1 MRVLESF
8 TILPPA
14 RRVSIFRDRLD
25 LYCGSIGVVLWLIAV
40 GTSDYSRMNGYG
52 LVSVLGW
59 PFFVGLLLV
68 VVGFGVELSRPTLR
82 HRHLLILVVILVVYI
97 YGTACAVEPV
107 SALTD
112 SWIHSGFIQY
122 ILVHG
127 HPLNGYD
134 ARFSWPGAFS
144 MAAVLTRLVGEPNA
158 YSFLRWF
165 PLLIE
170 LAYLAPL
177 LVIGRFSGVGR
188 RAAWLG
194 IAFYVSSNWIDQD
207 YFSPQALAF
216 FFFLV
221 VIATTLACW
230 QPMKI
235 ALSDKQ
241 PNWIL
246 DRLRRTRFAFSRD
259 RLAGRHVA
267 SSWTPLQM
275 NGLVVVFTL
284 IFIAGVMSHQ
294 LTPPAI
300 ILALAALL
308 ITRRVGRPELVFLIL
323 VLTFGWLSLGAS
335 DYWVGHLSDIF
346 GSLGQ
351 FGSKLSSN
359 VTSRVTG
366 RPTHLIVVELRIL
379 LTAAVFLLA
388 GIGTLRRAAD
398 SRTLEALVAGPF
410 VLFAAQSYGGEGLIR
425 VVLFGLPFTALLA
438 ASAFLPRVS
447 GEIRPIVPPIPSGG
461 VARWVA
467 KAVPVAVVIA
477 VLACALVT
485 TVVRGGNDAYESFS
499 SGELAAVNYVY
510 DHVKTG
516 EVIGMANYYLPIG
529 QKDVGSVAEYVAPD
543 EPENHLK
550 RISNHLLK
558 AAPTF
563 IILSK
568 SQEAYGEEVVGDN
581 PGWESKVEHSLVGH
595 GYVVAARWSTAT
607 VLKRSTSAINAFSFE
622 RRRLERTDVLMSTT

>member
-1 MRVLESF
+1 M
-8 TILPPA
+8 
-14 RRVSIFRDRLD
+14 DRID
-25 LYCGSIGVVLWLIAV
+25 RYCGFGAVVLWVITVVSAN
-40 GTSDYSRMNGYG
+40 YSHMNGYG

-59 PFFVGLLLV
+59 PYFAGLVLV
-68 VVGFGVELSRPTLR
+68 VLGFGIELSRPELR
-82 HRHLLILVVILVVYI
+82 HRHLLLLVIVLIVYI
-97 YGTACAVEPV
+97 YGTSCAIEPV
-107 SALTD
+107 AALTD

-122 ILVHG
+122 ILVNG
-127 HPLNGYD
+127 HPLDGYD

-144 MAAVLTRLVGEPNA
+144 MAAILTRLVGEPDA

-194 IAFYVSSNWIDQD
+194 IAFYVTCNWIYQD

-230 QPMKI
+230 QPMKL
-235 ALSDKQ
+235 AFGGTQ
-241 PNWIL
+241 PNWLL
-246 DRLRRTRFAFSRD
+246 DRLHRTRFAFSRD
-259 RLAGRHVA
+259 RLAGRHTN
-267 SSWTPLQM
+267 SSWTPRQTF
-275 NGLVVVFTL
+275 GLLAVFSL
-284 IFIAGVMSHQ
+284 IFLAGVMSHQ

-300 ILALAALL
+300 ILVLAALL
-308 ITRRVGRPELVFLIL
+308 VTRRLGRPELLYLIVVF
-323 VLTFGWLSLGAS
+323 TFGWLSLGAS
-335 DYWVGHLSDIF
+335 NYWVGHLSVIF
-346 GSLGQ
+346 GSIGQ

-379 LTAAVFLLA
+379 LTAAVFLVA
-388 GIGTLRRAAD
+388 GVGTLRRAAD
-398 SRTLEALVAGPF
+398 SRTLEALMLCPF

-438 ASAFLPRVS
+438 ASAFLPRET
-447 GEIRPIVPPIPSGG
+447 GEIRPIVPRIPSGM
-461 VARWVA
+461 VSRLVSSV
-467 KAVPVAVVIA
+467 VPVAITIA

-485 TVVRGGNDAYESFS
+485 TVVRGGNDAYVSFS
-499 SGELAAVNYVY
+499 TGELAAVNYVY

-516 EVIGMANYYLPIG
+516 QTVGLANYYLPIG
-529 QKDVGSVAEYVAPD
+529 QKDVGTVAQYIAPY
-543 EPENHLK
+543 EPENHLQ
-550 RISNHLLK
+550 RISNGLLA
-558 AAPTF
+558 AAPAF

-568 SQEAYGEEVVGDN
+568 SQEAYGEEVVGDS
-581 PGWESKVEHSLVGH
+581 PGWESRVELSLLGH
-595 GYVVAARWSTAT
+595 GYSIVAHWNTAT
-607 VLKRSTSAINAFSFE
+607 VLVKVHVLTAINLFPTTTPTVLGGQSFW
-622 RRRLERTDVLMSTT
+622 

>member
-1 MRVLESF
+1 MSDALLTSVRGHF
-8 TILPPA
+8 Q
-14 RRVSIFRDRLD
+14 RDRLD
-25 LYCGSIGVVLWLIAV
+25 LYCGAGAVLFWIITVVAD
-40 GTSDYSRMNGYG
+40 DYSRMSGYG

-59 PFFVGLLLV
+59 PYFAGLLLV
-68 VVGFGVELSRPTLR
+68 VLGFGVELCRPILR
-82 HRHLLILVVILVVYI
+82 HRHLLLLIVILIVYI
-97 YGTACAVEPV
+97 YGTACAIEPV

-112 SWIHSGFIQY
+112 SWIHAGFIQY
-122 ILVHG
+122 ILLHG

-144 MAAVLTRLVGEPNA
+144 MAAILTRFVGEPNA
-158 YSFLRWF
+158 LSFLRWF

-194 IAFYVSSNWIDQD
+194 IAFYVTSNWIYQD

-235 ALSDKQ
+235 ALNSTQ
-241 PNWIL
+241 PHWIL
-246 DRLRRTRFAFSRD
+246 DRLRRTRHAFSRD
-259 RLAGRHVA
+259 RLAGRHA
-267 SSWTPLQM
+267 TSSWTSNQTLA
-275 NGLVVVFTL
+275 LVALFTL
-284 IFIAGVMSHQ
+284 IFTAGVMSHQ

-308 ITRRVGRPELVFLIL
+308 VTRRLGRPELVVLIV

-335 DYWVGHLSDIF
+335 NYWVGHLSDIF

-366 RPTHLIVVELRIL
+366 QPTHLIVVELRIL
-379 LTAAVFLLA
+379 LTAAVFFVA
-388 GIGTLRRAAD
+388 GIGTLRRSAD
-398 SRTLEALVAGPF
+398 SRTLEALVMAPF

-425 VVLFGLPFTALLA
+425 VVLFGLPFTSLLA
-438 ASAFLPRVS
+438 ASAFLPRANA
-447 GEIRPIVPPIPSGG
+447 EIPPIVPMPSGRL
-461 VARWVA
+461 ARLVTT
-467 KAVPVAVVIA
+467 AVPVAIVVA

-499 SGELAAVNYVY
+499 TGELAAVNYVY
-510 DHVKTG
+510 DHVHKG
-516 EVIGMANYYLPIG
+516 QIIGSVNYYIPIG
-529 QKDVGSVAEYVAPD
+529 QKDVGSVSQYFAPD
-543 EPENHLK
+543 EPENRLK
-550 RISNHLLK
+550 RISGHLLD
-558 AAPTF
+558 AAPAY

-568 SQEAYGEEVVGDN
+568 SQEAYGEEVVGDS
-581 PGWESKVEHSLVGH
+581 PGWEAAVQRSLTHH
-595 GYVVAARWSTAT
+595 GYFVVARWSTAT
-607 VLKRSTSAINAFSFE
+607 VLKKGKSPTTIHAFSTAL
-622 RRRLERTDVLMSTT
+622 RGGSLAQPTS

>member
-1 MRVLESF
+1 MSVLVSDQTVF
-8 TILPPA
+8 SA
-14 RRVSIFRDRLD
+14 RRQVFLRDRLD
-25 LYCGSIGVVLWLIAV
+25 LYCGVGGVVLWLIAV
-40 GTSDYSRMNGYG
+40 ATSDYSRMNGYG

-59 PFFVGLLLV
+59 PYFVGLLLV
-68 VVGFGVELSRPTLR
+68 VLGFGIELSRPTLR
-82 HRHLLILVVILVVYI
+82 HRHLLLLVVLLVVYI
-97 YGTACAVEPV
+97 YGTACAIEPV

-112 SWIHSGFIQY
+112 SWIHAGFIQY
-122 ILVHG
+122 ILVNG

-144 MAAVLTRLVGEPNA
+144 MAAILTRLVGEPNA

-194 IAFYVSSNWIDQD
+194 IAFYLTCNWIYQD

-221 VIATTLACW
+221 IIATVMACW
-230 QPMKI
+230 QPMNI
-235 ALSDKQ
+235 AVRSAK
-241 PNWIL
+241 PTWIL
-246 DRLRRTRFAFSRD
+246 DRLRRTKFAFTRD
-259 RLAGRHVA
+259 RLAGRHA
-267 SSWTPLQM
+267 TSTWTPNQTL
-275 NGLVVVFTL
+275 GLVAVFTL
-284 IFIAGVMSHQ
+284 IFTAGVMSHQ

-300 ILALAALL
+300 ILALGALL
-308 ITRRVGRPELVFLIL
+308 MTRRLGRPELVFLIL
-323 VLTFGWLSLGAS
+323 ILTFGWLSLGAS
-335 DYWVGHLSDIF
+335 NYWVGHLSVIF

-379 LTAAVFLLA
+379 ITAAVFFVA
-388 GIGTLRRAAD
+388 GIGTLRRSTD
-398 SRTLEALVAGPF
+398 SRSLEALVAVPF

-438 ASAFLPRVS
+438 ASAFLPRAT
-447 GEIRPIVPPIPSGG
+447 GEIRSIVPQIPSGRASR
-461 VARWVA
+461 VVTRV
-467 KAVPVAVVIA
+467 VPVAITVA

-499 SGELAAVNYVY
+499 TGELAAVNYVY
-510 DHVKTG
+510 DHIKPG
-516 EVIGMANYYLPIG
+516 QLIGVANYYLPIG
-529 QKDVGSVAEYVAPD
+529 QKDVGSVGEYVAPD
-543 EPENHLK
+543 EPESHLT
-550 RISNHLLK
+550 RISTHLLN
-558 AAPTF
+558 AAPAY
-563 IILSK
+563 IILSQ
-568 SQEAYGEEVVGDN
+568 SQEAYGQEVVGDN
-581 PGWESKVEHSLVGH
+581 PGWLSQVQRGLVGH
-595 GYVVAARWSTAT
+595 GYVVAARWRTAT
-607 VLKRSTSAINAFSFE
+607 VLKKVTGPSIIVQST
-622 RRRLERTDVLMSTT
+622 RRHAGRRDKELQF

>member
-1 MRVLESF
+1 MSVLVSDQTVF
-8 TILPPA
+8 SA
-14 RRVSIFRDRLD
+14 RRQVFLRDRLD
-25 LYCGSIGVVLWLIAV
+25 LYCGVGGVVLWLIAV
-40 GTSDYSRMNGYG
+40 ATSDYSRMNGYG

-59 PFFVGLLLV
+59 PYFVGLLLV
-68 VVGFGVELSRPTLR
+68 VLGFGIELSRPTLR
-82 HRHLLILVVILVVYI
+82 HRHLLLLIVLLVVYI
-97 YGTACAVEPV
+97 YGTACAIEPV

-112 SWIHSGFIQY
+112 SWIHAGFIQY
-122 ILVHG
+122 ILVNG

-144 MAAVLTRLVGEPNA
+144 MAAILTRLVGEPNA

-194 IAFYVSSNWIDQD
+194 IAFYLTCNWIYQD

-221 VIATTLACW
+221 IIATVMACW
-230 QPMKI
+230 QPMNI
-235 ALSDKQ
+235 AVRSAK
-241 PNWIL
+241 PTWIL
-246 DRLRRTRFAFSRD
+246 DRLRRTKFAFTRD
-259 RLAGRHVA
+259 RLAGRHA
-267 SSWTPLQM
+267 TSAWTPNQTL
-275 NGLVVVFTL
+275 GLVAVFTL
-284 IFIAGVMSHQ
+284 IFTAGVMSHQ

-300 ILALAALL
+300 ILALGALL
-308 ITRRVGRPELVFLIL
+308 MTRRLGRPELVFLIL
-323 VLTFGWLSLGAS
+323 ILTFGWLSLGAS
-335 DYWVGHLSDIF
+335 NYWVGHLSVIF

-379 LTAAVFLLA
+379 ITAAVFFVA
-388 GIGTLRRAAD
+388 GIGTLRRSTD
-398 SRTLEALVAGPF
+398 SRSLEALVAVPF

-438 ASAFLPRVS
+438 ASAFLPRAT
-447 GEIRPIVPPIPSGG
+447 GEIRSIVPQIPSGRASR
-461 VARWVA
+461 VVTRV
-467 KAVPVAVVIA
+467 VPVAITVA

-499 SGELAAVNYVY
+499 TGELAAVNYVY
-510 DHVKTG
+510 DHIKPG
-516 EVIGMANYYLPIG
+516 QLIGVANYYLPIG
-529 QKDVGSVAEYVAPD
+529 QKDVGSVGEYVAPD
-543 EPENHLK
+543 EPESHLT
-550 RISNHLLK
+550 RISTHLLN
-558 AAPTF
+558 AAPAY
-563 IILSK
+563 IILSQ
-568 SQEAYGEEVVGDN
+568 SQEAYGQEVVGDN
-581 PGWESKVEHSLVGH
+581 PGWLSQVQRGLVGH
-595 GYVVAARWSTAT
+595 GYVVAARWRTAT
-607 VLKRSTSAINAFSFE
+607 VLKKVTGPSIIVQST
-622 RRRLERTDVLMSTT
+622 RRHAGRRDKELQF

>member
-1 MRVLESF
+1 MSDTF
-8 TILPPA
+8 IASA
-14 RRVSIFRDRLD
+14 RRRWFVRDRLD
-25 LYCGSIGVVLWLIAV
+25 LYCGFGGLFLWLVAV
-40 GTSDYSRMNGYG
+40 VTADYSRMNGYG

-59 PFFVGLLLV
+59 TYFVGLLLV
-68 VVGFGVELSRPTLR
+68 VLGFGIELSRPTLR
-82 HRHLLILVVILVVYI
+82 HRHLLLLVVLLVVYI
-97 YGTACAVEPV
+97 YGTACAIEPV

-122 ILVHG
+122 ILVNG

-177 LVIGRFSGVGR
+177 LVIGRVSGVGR

-194 IAFYVSSNWIDQD
+194 IAFYVTCNWIYQD

-221 VIATTLACW
+221 IIATALACW

-235 ALSDKQ
+235 ALSGTK
-241 PNWIL
+241 PNWML
-246 DRLRRTRFAFSRD
+246 DRIRRTRFAFSRD
-259 RLAGRHVA
+259 RLAGRHA
-267 SSWTPLQM
+267 TSSWTPSQTF
-275 NGLVVVFTL
+275 GLVAVFTL
-284 IFIAGVMSHQ
+284 IFLAGVMSHQ

-300 ILALAALL
+300 ILALGALL
-308 ITRRVGRPELVFLIL
+308 LTRRLGRPELVLLIL
-323 VLTFGWLSLGAS
+323 IFTFGWLSLGAS
-335 DYWVGHLSDIF
+335 NYWVGHLSVIF

-351 FGSKLSSN
+351 FSSKLSSN
-359 VTSRVTG
+359 VTNRVTG

-379 LTAAVFLLA
+379 ITAAVFFVA
-388 GIGTLRRAAD
+388 GIGALRRSAE
-398 SRTLEALVAGPF
+398 SRTIEALVVVPF

-425 VVLFGLPFTALLA
+425 VVLYGLPFTALLA
-438 ASAFLPRVS
+438 ASAFLPGET
-447 GEIRPIVPPIPSGG
+447 GEIRSIVPQIPSGR
-461 VARWVA
+461 VSRMVT
-467 KAVPVAVVIA
+467 KAVPVAITVA

-510 DHVKTG
+510 DHIKSG
-516 EVIGMANYYLPIG
+516 QAIGMVSYYLPVG
-529 QKDVGSVAEYVAPD
+529 QRDVGTVSEYVAPD
-543 EPENHLK
+543 ETENHLE
-550 RISNHLLK
+550 RISNHLLN
-558 AAPTF
+558 AAPAF
-563 IILSK
+563 IILST
-568 SQEAYGEEVVGDN
+568 SEEAYGEQVVGDN
-581 PGWESKVEHSLVGH
+581 PGWESKVQHALVGH
-595 GYVVAARWSTAT
+595 GYYIVVRWSTAT
-607 VLKRSTSAINAFSFE
+607 VLKKGQ
-622 RRRLERTDVLMSTT
+622 

>member
-1 MRVLESF
+1 MSVLVSDQTVF
-8 TILPPA
+8 SA
-14 RRVSIFRDRLD
+14 RRQVFLRDRLD
-25 LYCGSIGVVLWLIAV
+25 LYCGVGGVVLWLIAV
-40 GTSDYSRMNGYG
+40 ATSDYSRMNGYG

-59 PFFVGLLLV
+59 PYFVGLLLV
-68 VVGFGVELSRPTLR
+68 VLGFGIELSRPTLR
-82 HRHLLILVVILVVYI
+82 HRHLLLLVVLLVVYI
-97 YGTACAVEPV
+97 YGTACAIEPV

-112 SWIHSGFIQY
+112 SWIHAGFIQY
-122 ILVHG
+122 ILVNG

-144 MAAVLTRLVGEPNA
+144 MAAILTRLVGEPNA

-194 IAFYVSSNWIDQD
+194 IAFYLTCNWIYQD

-221 VIATTLACW
+221 IIATVMACW
-230 QPMKI
+230 QPMNI
-235 ALSDKQ
+235 AVRSAK
-241 PNWIL
+241 PTWIL
-246 DRLRRTRFAFSRD
+246 DRLRRTKFAFTRD
-259 RLAGRHVA
+259 RLAGRHA
-267 SSWTPLQM
+267 TSTWTPNQTL
-275 NGLVVVFTL
+275 GLVAVFTL
-284 IFIAGVMSHQ
+284 IFTAGVMSHQ

-300 ILALAALL
+300 ILALGALL
-308 ITRRVGRPELVFLIL
+308 MTRRLGRPELVFLIL
-323 VLTFGWLSLGAS
+323 ILTFGWLSLGAS
-335 DYWVGHLSDIF
+335 NYWVGHLSVIF

-379 LTAAVFLLA
+379 ITAAVFFVA
-388 GIGTLRRAAD
+388 GIGTLRRSTD
-398 SRTLEALVAGPF
+398 SRSLEALVAVPF

-438 ASAFLPRVS
+438 ASAFLPRAT
-447 GEIRPIVPPIPSGG
+447 GEIRSIVPQIPSGRASR
-461 VARWVA
+461 VVTRV
-467 KAVPVAVVIA
+467 VPVAITVA

-499 SGELAAVNYVY
+499 TGELAAVNYVY
-510 DHVKTG
+510 DHIKPG
-516 EVIGMANYYLPIG
+516 QLIGVANYYLPIG
-529 QKDVGSVAEYVAPD
+529 QKDVGSVGEYVAPD
-543 EPENHLK
+543 EPESHLT
-550 RISNHLLK
+550 RISTHLLN
-558 AAPTF
+558 AAPAY
-563 IILSK
+563 IILSR
-568 SQEAYGEEVVGDN
+568 SQEAYGQEVVGDN
-581 PGWESKVEHSLVGH
+581 PGWLSQVQRGLVGH
-595 GYVVAARWSTAT
+595 GYVVAARWRTAT
-607 VLKRSTSAINAFSFE
+607 VLKKVTGPSIIVQST
-622 RRRLERTDVLMSTT
+622 RRHAGRRDKELQF